1 MDFKYQVPVL
11 FSFIYRYCIY
21 CKTVFLLMPSPVQRK
36 ELTLLVPV
44 IVLASKTSYNDR
56 CYLWGFFE
64 TSYLINVGETDL
76 SPAWAASTDSALRMT
91 SRLRGMQP
99 RGSSACTSCMRT
111 FWKSTKRDL
120 CVSSRNRDLLLH
132 TGFLNTNFLW

>member
-56 CYLWGFFE
+56 
-64 TSYLINVGETDL
+64 
-76 SPAWAASTDSALRMT
+76 
-91 SRLRGMQP
+91 
-99 RGSSACTSCMRT
+99 
-111 FWKSTKRDL
+111 
-120 CVSSRNRDLLLH
+120 
-132 TGFLNTNFLW
+132 